1 MPIFEFRCQQCRKK
15 TTALVL
21 VRARMHEVRCA
32 HCGSADLAKLVS
44 RFATVKSE
52 ADRLDSLADPASFGN
67 IDENDPSSVARWMKK
82 MGREMGEDFGD
93 ELDQAMEEEMPGG
106 GSEEET
112 GETHEE

>member
-21 VRARMHEVRCA
+21 VRARMDEVRCA
-32 HCGSADLAKLVS
+32 HCGSVDLVKLVS

-52 ADRLDSLADPASFGN
+52 ADRLDSLADPASFGD

-93 ELDQAMEEEMPGG
+93 ELDQAMEEESGGGGGDEPGG
-106 GSEEET
+106 TSEE
-112 GETHEE
+112 